1 MPEGTSDLGRA
12 VQDVAEKAQLLVRE
26 EIELAKAE
34 MSAKVNKLIKGIVA
48 GAVAGIFAIFGLIY
62 LLHGFAWL
70 LWNLIDGDGESYWL
84 GFLIVA
90 LVLFVLGAIGGFLA
104 ARFIKRGS
112 PPTPQMAIH
121 EAQLIRQTLAS
132 PPSSAAVAAYGDR
145 DRSSG
150 SSGGDGERPAAVA
163 VSEDRR

>member
-1 MPEGTSDLGRA
+1 MADTSDLGRA
-12 VQDVAEKAQLLVRE
+12 VQDVALKAQLLVRE

-34 MSAKVNKLIKGIVA
+34 MSAKLNKLIKGIIV
-48 GAVAGIFAIFGLIY
+48 GAIAGIFALFGLIY
-62 LLHGFAWL
+62 LLHGLAWL
-70 LWNLIDGDGESYWL
+70 TWNLLDGDGTSYYV

-90 LVLFVLGAIGGFLA
+90 LVLFLLGAIGGFLA

-112 PPTPQMAIH
+112 PPTPQMAIE

-145 DRSSG
+145 DRG
-150 SSGGDGERPAAVA
+150 ARGSGGDGERPAAVA